1 MRIGSLSLILLSC
14 LGGCGPAPP
23 ATRPTDPAQWHPT
36 PSTPLRFNPQTAV
49 RVHGFVVWIGPC
61 PKAPPI
67 EGWLRVDSKEELRI
81 FENPNQLRL
90 HGDSGRVE
98 GAVVILEDVDASEA
112 GPWSHPPV
120 RVLVSDAGIRVAQGP
135 YHRQTRVGFVREG
148 DLVDFV
154 AEDHGSHVLSLR
166 GSEFFGMPLPRVG
179 VSRRHRFTERGVVEI
194 FSAAYRPWHRAY
206 LWVTPNPY
214 GTTTNDRGEFTIEL
228 VPPGEYRIRVWH
240 PNSEILSYERDPN
253 TGRVTR
259 LRFGSP
265 FTASRHLLVR
275 AGMDPVVLTLSK

>member
-1 MRIGSLSLILLSC
+1 MRIVGLSLILLSC
-14 LGGCGPAPP
+14 LAGCGPAPP
-23 ATRPTDPAQWHPT
+23 VTRPVDPAQWHPT
-36 PSTPLRFNPQTAV
+36 PSTPSRFNPQTAV
-49 RVHGFVVWIGPC
+49 RVHGFVVWIGPR

-67 EGWLRVDSKEELRI
+67 DGWLRIESKEEPRT

-90 HGDSGRVE
+90 HDESARVE

-120 RVLVSDAGIRVAQGP
+120 QVVVSDAEIRVVQGP
-135 YHRQTRVGFVREG
+135 YRRQSRVGFVREG
-148 DLVDFV
+148 DPVEFV

-179 VSRRHRFTERGVVEI
+179 VSRRHRLSERGVVEI
-194 FSAAYRPWHRAY
+194 SSAAYRPWHRAY
-206 LWVTPNPY
+206 LWVTSNPY
-214 GTTTNDRGEFTIEL
+214 CTATNDRGEFTIEL